1 MHRILCVDDEPASLR
16 TLLRSLSSLSGL
28 QIDTAQSPEEAR
40 ALAAAHEYSVI
51 LTDYN
56 MPTGTGVEL
65 LESLAAQGCRALPL
79 LVTGQTD
86 METALAAVNRGHIH
100 GLIHKPW
107 RAPELTLMVQ
117 RACER
122 YELNEQLRRKVLELE
137 QANADLRARNAA
149 LEAAQASIRQLTE
162 VAATDDK
169 TGARTHRFFT
179 ERLSEELARAKRYE
193 RPLALMLLDLDGFKD
208 VNDAHGHVV
217 GDSVLRGVADVVK
230 GSIRVMDVFARYGG
244 DEFAVILPDTATEGA
259 ACLGGRLCDRVRETP
274 LEPVGA
280 GDITLSL
287 GVAAL
292 PELHA
297 GNATELLEQADR
309 ALYQAK
315 TTGKDRV
322 VVAESS
328 TPPGPAA

>member
-1 MHRILCVDDEPASLR
+1 MCKHLKSLHITLGAAFSLGAIPAPAASTLLLESGCPVHRILCVDDEPASLR
-16 TLLRSLSSLSGL
+16 TLLRSLSRLGGL

-40 ALAAAHEYSVI
+40 TLAVRHEYSVI

-65 LESLAAQGCRALPL
+65 LESLSALGCRALPL

-86 METALAAVNRGHIH
+86 MDTALAAVNRGHIH

-137 QANADLRARNAA
+137 QANADLRARNEA

-179 ERLSEELARAKRYE
+179 ERLAEELARAKRYE
-193 RPLALMLLDLDGFKD
+193 RPLALMLLISM
-208 VNDAHGHVV
+208 A
-217 GDSVLRGVADVVK
+217 SRM
-230 GSIRVMDVFARYGG
+230 STTSMVMSLAIVCCGELQTSSRAAFA
-244 DEFAVILPDTATEGA
+244 
-259 ACLGGRLCDRVRETP
+259 
-274 LEPVGA
+274 
-280 GDITLSL
+280 
-287 GVAAL
+287 
-292 PELHA
+292 
-297 GNATELLEQADR
+297 
-309 ALYQAK
+309 
-315 TTGKDRV
+315 
-322 VVAESS
+322 
-328 TPPGPAA
+328 